1 MRVTRVALFGL
12 SLLLS
17 GCDRPSDAPAAG
29 PLEVGVRTLQARPV
43 TLSSELSGRVTAA
56 MSSEVRPQVDGI
68 IKRRLFTEGAE
79 VKAGQ
84 LLYQIDPASYQA
96 SYDQAL
102 AQLQNARATVKS
114 SRLKAQRYAALVKEN
129 GVSQQDADDAQA
141 SYQQV
146 LASVAQYRAAVAS
159 AKVNL
164 DYTQVRAPIAGRIG
178 ISAVTPGAL
187 VTAGQ
192 SDALATIRA
201 LDPIYIDLTQS
212 SSQLLK
218 LRKRLAGVK
227 TSQTVPVKVQLED
240 GTAYAQQGK
249 LALTEVA
256 VDESTGSVTL
266 RAVVPNPQH
275 QLLPGMYVRATVE
288 NGVDPQAILAPQQ
301 GIGRDADGNAT
312 AWVVNRQNQVEQR
325 RVVTDRVIG
334 SSWLVTSGLQA
345 GDRLIVEG
353 TDKVKAGSRVS
364 AVEVAT
370 AKDKVQ

>member
-17 GCDRPSDAPAAG
+17 ACDRPSDAPAAG

-68 IKRRLFTEGAE
+68 IKRRLFSEGAE

-141 SYQQV
+141 SYQQA

>member
-68 IKRRLFTEGAE
+68 IKRRLFSEGAE

-141 SYQQV
+141 SYQQA

-187 VTAGQ
+187 VSAGQ

>member
-68 IKRRLFTEGAE
+68 IKRRLFTEGSE

-141 SYQQV
+141 SYQQA

-288 NGVDPQAILAPQQ
+288 NGVDPQAILVPQQ

>member
-68 IKRRLFTEGAE
+68 IKRRLFSEGAE

-141 SYQQV
+141 SYQQA

-266 RAVVPNPQH
+266 RAVVPNPLH